1 MTKTGGSLDLKFW
14 SPYSSSWNTVAGIVV
29 DFPGMPPDEWGMFDI
44 SLVDPLPNDY
54 IWGIDMVGYD
64 LGALA
69 LHV

>member
-1 MTKTGGSLDLKFW
+1 ML
-14 SPYSSSWNTVAGIVV
+14 
-29 DFPGMPPDEWGMFDI
+29 PDEWGMFDI